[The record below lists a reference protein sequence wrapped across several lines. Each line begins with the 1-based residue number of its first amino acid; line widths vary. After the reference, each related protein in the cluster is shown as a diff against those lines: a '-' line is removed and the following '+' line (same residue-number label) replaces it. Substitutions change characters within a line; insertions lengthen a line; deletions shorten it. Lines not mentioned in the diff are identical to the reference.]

1 MLRDYKTGISEDVG
15 VFSGKEIEHTL
26 AYGLQTLFLA
36 RNDMT
41 FDQIHELA
49 VEVNAEAIYYGANRT
64 FMYNHGTQIAQM
76 MKFLDKGYYVTIDY
90 PYNLH
95 DEVKKR
101 FKLIWNREKF
111 IPFCSIIFAD
121 SEEDDNLC
129 IKIDDKDFNK
139 TNPGV
144 WTMSMN
150 HFKQSS
156 GFTSWKEYKQDEPIQ
171 EKEWLL
177 KIPHTQ

>member
-1 MLRDYKTGISEDVG
+1 MLRDYKTGMSEDVG
-15 VFSGKEIEHTL
+15 VFSGKEIEHTP

-49 VEVNAEAIYYGANRT
+49 VEVDAEAIYYGANRT

-95 DEVKKR
+95 EEVKKR
-101 FKLIWNREKF
+101 FKLVWNREKF
-111 IPFCSIIFAD
+111 IPFCSIIFFASDLLILD
-121 SEEDDNLC
+121 SPPVSIKVFSRNLPSF
-129 IKIDDKDFNK
+129 FNLKSVIFK
-139 TNPGV
+139 TLINSDTALV
-144 WTMSMN
+144 
-150 HFKQSS
+150 F
-156 GFTSWKEYKQDEPIQ
+156 DEF
-171 EKEWLL
+171 EK
-177 KIPHTQ
+177 KF

>member
-1 MLRDYKTGISEDVG
+1 
-15 VFSGKEIEHTL
+15 
-26 AYGLQTLFLA
+26 
-36 RNDMT
+36 
-41 FDQIHELA
+41 
-49 VEVNAEAIYYGANRT
+49 
-64 FMYNHGTQIAQM
+64 MYNHGTQIAQM